1 MVEQYRRGLDE
12 GKPQAKNVLGL
23 IGNKYTVDW
32 TQVPRRRLDRAGPH
46 RRQAGG
52 AARARGQRVT
62 TFPEGFT
69 LHRQVQ
75 KIVDDRRKMAAG
87 QLMLDWG
94 FAETLA
100 YATLLDEGYEIRL
113 TGQDSGRGTFFHR
126 HAVRPRPG
134 DRRDATSRSST

>member
-1 MVEQYRRGLDE
+1 M
-12 GKPQAKNVLGL
+12 KPALLQELAAK
-23 IGNKYTVDW
+23 
-32 TQVPRRRLDRAGPH
+32 
-46 RRQAGG
+46 
-52 AARARGQRVT
+52 VT

-87 QLMLDWG
+87 ELMVDWG

-100 YATLLDEGYEIRL
+100 YASLLEEGYEIRL

-126 HAVRPRPG
+126 HAVVHDQAHG
-134 DRRDATSRSST
+134 RDATSRSST